1 MILTSNLLIFLCY
14 PMLVKLCLSM
24 FKCPYIDK
32 KPYLMADLQEP
43 CYQGEHKLY
52 MWLLT
57 FPQLI
62 MLASLPI
69 IVLMLLRFNKKHLNE
84 PSFRLRYGLL
94 YRGYVKDREWWEVVI
109 ALRKILAV
117 MIGTFGPIFG
127 NISTQVAFAL
137 FLGFISIV
145 LHLSGQ
151 PFGDPNG
158 ESKRLHYMELYS
170 LLVIWCTYW
179 GGSVL
184 YANTNHGNVSLIIT
198 IFIIVLVCSYN
209 ITVLYMFGKALI
221 NAAVKERNARRTLL
235 LAGDTQVI
243 PVRNVTAEE
252 QDEDGDTSSPT
263 ERFSTPQ
270 SISTRPRR
278 SSVAR
283 IRSSRSQ
290 IVHDI
295 HEEHRK
301 SQINLDANIE
311 MKARKQRRKTQLR
324 VKARAKLKKQ
334 KVLTRIPAFA
344 TLTETEIDAMLRV
357 MTREQ
362 HVKDEVLCKQGGV
375 ADTFYIVM
383 NGACAAYGQ
392 KPGEAIKLLGTIN
405 KFQFFGEASLL
416 SDPGT
421 IDKRKAT
428 VKVESEVLTAMVLT
442 KENFYRLIE
451 DGKLN
456 RNVLDGVKK
465 VDLERQEQNMKCEEE
480 EEEKEEEEEEEEM
493 VPLER
498 PKVLQVLP
506 NLNGSKKRDERS
518 LFS

>member
-1 MILTSNLLIFLCY
+1 LSAIKKIALNFMQLITIVSSLPLHWPEALVNMFEWFNTISSAGTNLMIPDCELTHMRTAKAFYYKQIFYTCAIPLLIVGSVLSWLFIYCFCSKRMRLDWKDIKDRMILTSNLLIFLCY

-69 IVLMLLRFNKKHLNE
+69 IVLMLLHFNKKHLNE

-184 YANTNHGNVSLIIT
+184 YANTNIGNISIIIT
-198 IFIIVLVCSYN
+198 IFIIVLVCSYI
-209 ITVLYMFGKALI
+209 ITVFYMFGKALI
-221 NAAVKERNARRTLL
+221 NA
-235 LAGDTQVI
+235 
-243 PVRNVTAEE
+243 
-252 QDEDGDTSSPT
+252 
-263 ERFSTPQ
+263 
-270 SISTRPRR
+270 
-278 SSVAR
+278 
-283 IRSSRSQ
+283 
-290 IVHDI
+290 
-295 HEEHRK
+295 
-301 SQINLDANIE
+301 
-311 MKARKQRRKTQLR
+311 
-324 VKARAKLKKQ
+324 
-334 KVLTRIPAFA
+334 
-344 TLTETEIDAMLRV
+344 
-357 MTREQ
+357 
-362 HVKDEVLCKQGGV
+362 
-375 ADTFYIVM
+375 
-383 NGACAAYGQ
+383 
-392 KPGEAIKLLGTIN
+392 
-405 KFQFFGEASLL
+405 
-416 SDPGT
+416 
-421 IDKRKAT
+421 
-428 VKVESEVLTAMVLT
+428 
-442 KENFYRLIE
+442 
-451 DGKLN
+451 
-456 RNVLDGVKK
+456 
-465 VDLERQEQNMKCEEE
+465 
-480 EEEKEEEEEEEEM
+480 
-493 VPLER
+493 
-498 PKVLQVLP
+498 
-506 NLNGSKKRDERS
+506 
-518 LFS
+518 